1 MCIISHKNTVIC
13 ILNNVEYFFSSISWW
28 YVGKGSIL
36 SYKDYFRS
44 RTVSC
49 LHTCGSRENEQTDC
63 SFIIKQQLRN
73 HVNSYRRHWKE
84 LEQGR
89 TFFISLVCFFFKPN
103 PSISVAISNSQHI
116 FGYTQL
122 FWSLLPAMVRVA
134 IRKSHTVTE
143 MQRFQVMERTT

>member
-28 YVGKGSIL
+28 FVGKGSIL

-89 TFFISLVCFFFKPN
+89 TFFISLVCFFFLNQTHLFQLLFLIPN
-103 PSISVAISNSQHI
+103 TFLATHSYSGH
-116 FGYTQL
+116 FY
-122 FWSLLPAMVRVA
+122 LLWWGW
-134 IRKSHTVTE
+134 
-143 MQRFQVMERTT
+143 Q